1 MFVETET
8 IQLFQLLWLSREF
21 ARLKA
26 MTEKVHSHVL
36 YYSYFS
42 DKRLLTAYKKIPSSR
57 SGSTVVMD
65 DRSINL
71 LIELSSIGGL
81 PHLYIVSYFKSG
93 IKDLSWKKKAHSCS
107 SVSFPPV
114 LSSWMKCIRMISSP
128 WVYIH
133 ACVITVRNVHKAK
146 GYISFSQQLV
156 SVRHSYHIWEDRRYR
171 KVLSVSDRFQLR
183 IESSSSKLV
192 SHLRQLTDAKR

>member
-133 ACVITVRNVHKAK
+133 TCVITVRNVHKAK

-156 SVRHSYHIWEDRRYR
+156 SVRHSYHIWEDRRNR

>member
-36 YYSYFS
+36 QCSNVS
-42 DKRLLTAYKKIPSSR
+42 DKRLLNAYMKIPSSR

-65 DRSINL
+65 DRSKNL
-71 LIELSSIGGL
+71 LFELSSIRGL
-81 PHLYIVSYFKSG
+81 PYLSIVSYFKSG

-114 LSSWMKCIRMISSP
+114 LSSWMKCIRMISSEYTSMP
-128 WVYIH
+128 
-133 ACVITVRNVHKAK
+133 A
-146 GYISFSQQLV
+146 
-156 SVRHSYHIWEDRRYR
+156 
-171 KVLSVSDRFQLR
+171 
-183 IESSSSKLV
+183 
-192 SHLRQLTDAKR
+192 